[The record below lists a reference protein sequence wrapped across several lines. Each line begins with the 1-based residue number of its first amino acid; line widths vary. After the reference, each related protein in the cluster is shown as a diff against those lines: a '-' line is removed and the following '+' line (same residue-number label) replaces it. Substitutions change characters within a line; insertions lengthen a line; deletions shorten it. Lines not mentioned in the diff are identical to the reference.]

1 MDRRRSGR
9 GSWGRDFGIFRP
21 RQGQNRGGRLRK
33 AIKPCGTYRDTF
45 PQFFGEEGL
54 QRYRGLWDLQGYWLG
69 SLFRPSSYVRIR
81 ICGTYRRLSQLPA
94 PFSNESRIAPHVVGM
109 LLAIATLVVGA
120 RSVLC
125 LLPRISAAEVIRV
138 LSPPLLIEPLLLF
151 LTALAP
157 ATGLL
162 PLLEP
167 RMGMKPTTTER
178 TPPPREHIFP
188 SSKPVG
194 KETNRG
200 SQEKERKQKGKAIET
215 DLRKKESE
223 GWRTSYILRILAG

>member
-1 MDRRRSGR
+1 MGLT
-9 GSWGRDFGIFRP
+9 GILSR
-21 RQGQNRGGRLRK
+21 NSLEK
-33 AIKPCGTYRDTF
+33 K
-45 PQFFGEEGL
+45 EL

-81 ICGTYRRLSQLPA
+81 ICGTYRRLSQLLA

-109 LLAIATLVVGA
+109 LLAIVKLVLGA

-138 LSPPLLIEPLLLF
+138 LSPPLLIEPPLLF
-151 LTALAP
+151 LTALGP

-178 TPPPREHIFP
+178 TPPPREHTFLLQRRAC
-188 SSKPVG
+188 G
-194 KETNRG
+194 ETV
-200 SQEKERKQKGKAIET
+200 QKT
-215 DLRKKESE
+215 RE
-223 GWRTSYILRILAG
+223 GEPNK

>member
-1 MDRRRSGR
+1 MIDPAEGTADGPAAIGSGR
-9 GSWGRDFGIFRP
+9 LGSGFWHFFLP
-21 RQGQNRGGRLRK
+21 RQGQNRGGRVRK
-33 AIKPCGTYRDTF
+33 GIKT
-45 PQFFGEEGL
+45 
-54 QRYRGLWDLQGYWLG
+54 
-69 SLFRPSSYVRIR
+69 
-81 ICGTYRRLSQLPA
+81 CGTYRRLSQLLA
-94 PFSNESRIAPHVVGM
+94 PFSNESRIAPYVVGM

-125 LLPRISAAEVIRV
+125 LLPRINAAEVVRV
-138 LSPPLLIEPLLLF
+138 LSPPLLIEPPLLF
-151 LTALAP
+151 LTALGP

-223 GWRTSYILRILAG
+223 GSRTSHILRLLAG

>member
-1 MDRRRSGR
+1 MGLT
-9 GSWGRDFGIFRP
+9 GILSR
-21 RQGQNRGGRLRK
+21 NSLEK
-33 AIKPCGTYRDTF
+33 K
-45 PQFFGEEGL
+45 GL

-69 SLFRPSSYVRIR
+69 SLFQPSSYMRIR
-81 ICGTYRRLSQLPA
+81 ICGTYRRLSQLLA
-94 PFSNESRIAPHVVGM
+94 PSSNESRIAPHVVGM

-138 LSPPLLIEPLLLF
+138 LSPPLLIEPPLLF
-151 LTALAP
+151 LTALGP

-178 TPPPREHIFP
+178 TSPPRKHIFP

-200 SQEKERKQKGKAIET
+200 TQEKSESRRERLLKLICERRNQKTGKQAH
-215 DLRKKESE
+215 
-223 GWRTSYILRILAG
+223 ILRILAG